1 MRKLLS
7 MAAAMLLS
15 ALTAV
20 AAYADDTAQ
29 VTISVRNLPQEL
41 QNRSVLVTIGSGPSD
56 TDATLI
62 TLDGLNNYI
71 QTVTLAPA
79 EYYCTAAVQY
89 DTLGE
94 YPMEEI
100 NRATFFQAQP
110 DENIFLVFE
119 PSGGSWYAAT
129 TGQERYYTLRPQENP
144 PADYTPQTAQIGA
157 YCTAP
162 VGFSQHVI
170 AYLENLYTGEVVEL
184 HIYPANKLTV
194 ILTDAESGKYAFL
207 SAHVAGD
214 AANRYQI
221 ESEQETLTTED
232 GADFHLMITDNEHP
246 EQESATVS
254 RDENETVQ
262 AAAAFNAA
270 ESTRPAPDAPME
282 SLSQPVEEP
291 ATGVKPVAIL
301 FEIVSILAVGGCLL
315 WFYRRHS

>member
-1 MRKLLS
+1 M
-7 MAAAMLLS
+7 
-15 ALTAV
+15 
-20 AAYADDTAQ
+20 
-29 VTISVRNLPQEL
+29 
-41 QNRSVLVTIGSGPSD
+41 
-56 TDATLI
+56 
-62 TLDGLNNYI
+62 
-71 QTVTLAPA
+71 
-79 EYYCTAAVQY
+79 
-89 DTLGE
+89 
-94 YPMEEI
+94 
-100 NRATFFQAQP
+100 
-110 DENIFLVFE
+110 
-119 PSGGSWYAAT
+119 
-129 TGQERYYTLRPQENP
+129 
-144 PADYTPQTAQIGA
+144 
-157 YCTAP
+157 
-162 VGFSQHVI
+162 
-170 AYLENLYTGEVVEL
+170 VEL

-246 EQESATVS
+246 EQESATIS

-262 AAAAFNAA
+262 AAATFNAA